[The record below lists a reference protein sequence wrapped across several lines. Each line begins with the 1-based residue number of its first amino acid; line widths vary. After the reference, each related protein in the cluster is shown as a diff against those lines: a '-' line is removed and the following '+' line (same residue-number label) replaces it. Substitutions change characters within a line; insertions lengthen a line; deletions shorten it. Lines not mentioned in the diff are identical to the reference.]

1 MPDHLANQRR
11 VLERLLIWCEED
23 PGVRYLTIGCS
34 LERGNTDAFS
44 DLDTLIGVRAG
55 SVEGTLQRLRAA
67 LPTFGDLIETY
78 DHDWTPLPNHTFRHF
93 FVQYADRTQLD
104 LGVVADDPC
113 YVPRVIVLYDPESV
127 VVVVDEAVL
136 DPKPDEVRLWACEA
150 WVALANV
157 GKYLRRSSFWEA
169 ERELAVARTNLFR
182 LWAQAEGVPQAR
194 YGVAAVFDTDEK
206 TLPPDV
212 EKSLPGTSQGDV
224 LAAARYITGQL
235 LDLQE
240 RLRQEKGYDLPLR
253 FGSFVRREFDEGKAW
268 LRFSSATLGQLGTS
282 DESPLEHQPLSS
294 SKQSPKR

>member
-1 MPDHLANQRR
+1 MNARAWLSQLPDHLAKQRR

-23 PGVRYLTIGCS
+23 AEVRYLTIGCS
-34 LERGNTDAFS
+34 LERGNADAFS
-44 DLDTLIGVRAG
+44 DLDTLIGVRAE
-55 SVEGTLQRLRAA
+55 SLEDTLQRLRAA
-67 LPTFGDLIETY
+67 LPTFGDVMETF
-78 DHDWTPLPNHTFRHF
+78 DRDWTPLPNHTFRHF

-127 VVVVDEAVL
+127 VVVVDEAAL

-169 ERELAVARTNLFR
+169 ERELAAARTNLFR
-182 LWAQAEGVPQAR
+182 LWALAEGIPQAR
-194 YGVAAVFDTDEK
+194 YGVAAIFDTEKK

-212 EKSLPGTSQGDV
+212 EKSLPGTTQGDV
-224 LAAARYITGQL
+224 LAAARYIIGQL

-240 RLRQEKGYDLPLR
+240 RLRNEQGHDMPMSFGYFVQKDL
-253 FGSFVRREFDEGKAW
+253 DEVS
-268 LRFSSATLGQLGTS
+268 L
-282 DESPLEHQPLSS
+282 
-294 SKQSPKR
+294 